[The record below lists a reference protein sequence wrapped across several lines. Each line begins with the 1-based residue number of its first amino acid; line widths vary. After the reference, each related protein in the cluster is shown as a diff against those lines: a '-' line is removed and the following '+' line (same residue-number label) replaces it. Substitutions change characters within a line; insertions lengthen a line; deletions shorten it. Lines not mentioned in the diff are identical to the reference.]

1 MFPRSWRIWT
11 ALILTVLGSSILF
24 GQVSTQGSFVGTVT
38 DGTGAVVPNARVTA
52 RNLDTGIATGAMT
65 DRAGNFEI
73 FAVPIGRYSV
83 EVAATGFKTWKI
95 ASTTITVA
103 ERSRIAPVLD
113 IGAVS
118 EQVTVNATEELLQA
132 ERSEVATTVE
142 MNQIRELPLSSRNPV
157 TLVSLV
163 PGMRFT
169 GSAGTTGYELSS
181 TVQGLGNNPTQ
192 TEFQVD
198 GLNSNGGLD
207 EGGVVI
213 PNVDAIAEFSVQT
226 NSFSAE
232 NGRNPIQV
240 LAVTK
245 SGTNKFHGAAWE
257 FLQNDAL
264 NARNTYALTVPQ
276 LRRNQFG
283 VDAGGPLIHNK
294 TFFFA
299 NFQGTMI
306 RTATIFNAAVAS
318 QAMLQGDFSALAKPI
333 IDPTTKNPFPNN
345 IIPAGR
351 IVIRHPN
358 ICLRTC
364 CCRILQTDGFML
376 WRRLRTI
383 PTKARCGSTICSRT
397 SSAFTAAS

>member
-1 MFPRSWRIWT
+1 
-11 ALILTVLGSSILF
+11 
-24 GQVSTQGSFVGTVT
+24 VGTVT